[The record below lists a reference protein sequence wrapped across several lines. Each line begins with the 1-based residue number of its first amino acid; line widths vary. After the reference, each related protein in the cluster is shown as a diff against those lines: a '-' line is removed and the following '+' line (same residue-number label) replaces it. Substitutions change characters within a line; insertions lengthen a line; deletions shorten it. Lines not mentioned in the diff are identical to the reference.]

1 MKSLSLSTVSALVL
15 GLVCTHTFAVDG
27 TITVNGVVTDSTC
40 TLTGSGP
47 GTAGSKNI
55 IVTLDTVPTSTFTT
69 ANQSAATKSFDLQL
83 KNGAGTG
90 GCDAATNKAL
100 KGLFL
105 ETAAA
110 ADYDA
115 TEKTALVNKSTDASS
130 AKPVF
135 IQILTDA
142 DTPVDYSQAW
152 GTQAKSAI
160 TGLAADGTGTAT
172 MTYKAR
178 YFTKTGSVDAQN
190 VTATVNYTLQYN

>member
-1 MKSLSLSTVSALVL
+1 MKISTLSTISGLVL
-15 GLVCTHTFAVDG
+15 GLACTNTFAVDG

-40 TLTGSGP
+40 TLTGTGP
-47 GTAGSKNI
+47 GASGAKNI
-55 IVTLDTVPTSTFTT
+55 VVNLDTVPNSTFTT
-69 ANQSAATKSFDLQL
+69 ANQSAATKSFDLQI

-115 TEKTALVNKSTDASS
+115 TDKTALVNKAAGASTTN
-130 AKPVF
+130 PVF
-135 IQILTDA
+135 VQILTDS

-160 TGLAADGTGTAT
+160 TGLAADGTGIAT
-172 MTYKAR
+172 MGYKAR
-178 YFTKTGSVDAQN
+178 YFTKTGTVDAQN